1 MKSKYIVI
9 TVLVL
14 VAAGLVY
21 VTQFAKKSPAP
32 ATTTSSP
39 AAAASGPE
47 SLREMFSKGISE
59 TCTYSTS
66 DANGKTEGTVYVGV
80 GKMRADVQSTA
91 DGKTT
96 NSHVIIADNTMYTW
110 MEGEK
115 TGFKMSYNV
124 EASPTTAPESSSAPG
139 EASQPVSLDTKTD
152 YHCSPGLVDNAKFEL
167 PTGVTFSDLSSMMK
181 AAPSPAAAALGS
193 SDQCKACEQLSG
205 TAKDQCLS
213 YLSCK

>member
-9 TVLVL
+9 AVLVL

-115 TGFKMSYNV
+115 TGFKMSYDVN
-124 EASPTTAPESSSAPG
+124 ASAAPVASSTTTSTE
-139 EASQPVSLDTKTD
+139 SQPVNFDTKTD

-167 PTGVTFSDLSSMMK
+167 PAGVTFSDLSSMMK